1 MELSDDFISAYPYVT
16 KDSFVNINRNS
27 SLMPQEIIFQ
37 AFQQSEGDSIT
48 LVANNNDTYILD
60 IVNVNKPSD
69 ESISDL
75 LEEYKGFSKELI
87 SNKISEVVSSEVF
100 DTANVKLN
108 NIIFTNE

>member
-1 MELSDDFISAYPYVT
+1 M
-16 KDSFVNINRNS
+16 
-27 SLMPQEIIFQ
+27 
-37 AFQQSEGDSIT
+37 
-48 LVANNNDTYILD
+48 VANNNDTYILD

>member
-1 MELSDDFISAYPYVT
+1 
-16 KDSFVNINRNS
+16 
-27 SLMPQEIIFQ
+27 MPQEIIFQ
-37 AFQQSEGDSIT
+37 VFQQSEGDSIT
-48 LVANNNDTYILD
+48 LLANNNDTYILD
-60 IVNVNKPSD
+60 IVNVNEPSD
-69 ESISDL
+69 ESISNL